1 MKLECDTFYFYPSG
15 EFKTTSKWN
24 AQFDCYECDLEQYSK
39 SIRIFGTRA
48 EIEDA
53 FEKYCKASGL
63 NVDESSNF
71 KVEPKGSYWYNNIK
85 NRFGESE
92 AIRKN
97 KEVEEKLKEYA
108 KHYKNKAL
116 IINLI

>member
-24 AQFDCYECDLEQYSK
+24 EQFDCYECDLEQYSK

-48 EIEDA
+48 EIENA

-63 NVDESSNF
+63 NLDECYDF
-71 KVEPKGSYWYNNIK
+71 EDK
-85 NRFGESE
+85 
-92 AIRKN
+92 
-97 KEVEEKLKEYA
+97 EKLKEYA
-108 KHYKNKAL
+108 EHYKNKAL